1 MVGALILTVGVA
13 CESSDE
19 ESPPAAE
26 QVADLSQ
33 FPTPTRSQAE
43 PRPTSPP
50 PISQRRQSQ
59 SAGETAEVATMTQEE
74 MQQLRQ
80 RLQSGELSEEEAQRA
95 IQQIRAQFGGGQG
108 GPPFGGDA
116 SGVAVGSIEGV
127 AENTITIKAELASV
141 TAILGEDTNIR
152 ITSILDPAALTGGAQ
167 VMVVSERVE
176 GSALARV
183 VTIVPEGQVGFGG
196 GPGGQRGFGGG
207 QAGFDG
213 GQGDVGSRALFGTL
227 ENVSDSGF
235 LLETQQGPL
244 PITMDVESVIVQT
257 REGTV
262 EDLEP
267 GMLVRVVGLA
277 DDDGRIVARSVF
289 VTPEELQD
297 IRGFGGGGR
306 N

>member
-1 MVGALILTVGVA
+1 MAGALILTVGAA
-13 CESSDE
+13 CGSAQE
-19 ESPPAAE
+19 ESPPAAA

-33 FPTPTRSQAE
+33 FPTPTRSQAQ

-50 PISQRRQSQ
+50 PISQRQQSQ
-59 SAGETAEVATMTQEE
+59 SASETAEVAPMTQEE

-80 RLQSGELSEEEAQRA
+80 RLQSGELSEEEAQQA
-95 IQQIRAQFGGGQG
+95 IQRIRAQFGGGQSG
-108 GPPFGGDA
+108 APFGGDA
-116 SGVAVGSIEGV
+116 GSVAVGSIESVG
-127 AENTITIKAELASV
+127 ENSITVKTELASV
-141 TAILGEDTNIR
+141 TAILGEDTNVR
-152 ITSILDPAALTGGAQ
+152 ITSILEPTALTDGAQ

-207 QAGFDG
+207 Q
-213 GQGDVGSRALFGTL
+213 GDVGSRALFGTL
-227 ENVSDSGF
+227 VNVTDSGF

-244 PITMDVESVIVQT
+244 PITMDDESVIVQT

-267 GMLVRVVGLA
+267 GMLVRVVGPA